1 METGRKL
8 DALRQ
13 DLRYGVRQLHRNPRF
28 TVVAVLTLAL
38 GIGANTAIFTVASS
52 VLFRELPYREPDRLV
67 QIWNNFHGHHMQN
80 VVFSHVEFADYRSR
94 IRHIEDIGAYG
105 QDSQTLKGNPAPE
118 QIWVSTVSANLFDCS
133 ACTAS
138 RPSFQA

>member
-1 METGRKL
+1 M
-8 DALRQ
+8 
-13 DLRYGVRQLHRNPRF
+13 RQLHRNPRF

-52 VLFRELPYREPDRLV
+52 VLFRELPSREPERLV

-94 IRHIEDIGAYG
+94 IRHIEDIGAYR
-105 QDSQTLKGNPAPE
+105 QDSQTLKGNAVRPA
-118 QIWVSTVSANLFDCS
+118 IRVSTSPRTCSICS
-133 ACTAS
+133 ACNRFTAV
-138 RPSFQA
+138 FQA